1 MEFNGLLKVSPE
13 IIDRDPDQPRRIF
26 DEVALEGLA
35 RSITEVGLLQPL
47 LVRAKGN
54 RFCLIAG
61 ERRLIASRMAGLDS
75 VAVVVVDPDPALHS
89 VLALVEN
96 IHRKDLSSLEQA
108 KAIGGII
115 EKTGW
120 TQSETGRR
128 IGLSQPSIANKM
140 RLLDLD
146 ERVQE
151 MVLDGTLGERHA
163 RALIPLSPQI
173 QREIAER
180 SAREGLTARAV
191 EKIAARARR
200 GTADVDVQKKASL
213 LQKEIMSEISEAV
226 RRRREKGLDV
236 RMKIRSVGS
245 HKRRLEILVT
255 IENEEALQ

>member
-1 MEFNGLLKVSPE
+1 MDFNGLLRVSPE

-26 DEVALEGLA
+26 NESALEALA
-35 RSITEVGLLQPL
+35 RSISEVGLLQPL
-47 LVRAKGN
+47 LVRGDGK

-75 VAVVVVDPDPALHS
+75 VPVVVVDPDPSLRS

-108 KAIGGII
+108 MAIGGIM
-115 EKTGW
+115 ERTGW

-140 RLLDLD
+140 RLLELD
-146 ERVQE
+146 STVQE
-151 MVLDGTLGERHA
+151 MVLEGTLGERHA
-163 RALIPLSPQI
+163 RALIPLSPQT

-180 SAREGLTARAV
+180 SVREGLTARIV
-191 EKIAARARR
+191 EKIAARARKE
-200 GTADVDVQKKASL
+200 TSDDPVQETASL
-213 LQKEIMSEISEAV
+213 LQKEIMAEISEAV
-226 RRRREKGLDV
+226 RKRREKGLDV

-245 HKRRLEILVT
+245 GKRRLEILVT
-255 IENEEALQ
+255 VDSEEVFH